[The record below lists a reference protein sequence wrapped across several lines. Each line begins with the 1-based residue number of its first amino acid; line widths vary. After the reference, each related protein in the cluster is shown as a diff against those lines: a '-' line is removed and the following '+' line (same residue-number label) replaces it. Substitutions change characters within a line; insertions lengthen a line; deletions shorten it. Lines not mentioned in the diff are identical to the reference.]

1 MKKALIFGLLL
12 ALVGCNETWTKV
24 SITQDIVKR
33 TPSAITFTE
42 RIRASVCI
50 WNIIKSSD
58 GHDYLENDGYK
69 DYIIMHYVECGK
81 CKKK

>member
-42 RIRASVCI
+42 RSRASVCR
-50 WNIIKSSD
+50 WEIIKSSD

>member
-12 ALVGCNETWTKV
+12 ALVGCSEAGTKV
-24 SITQDIVKR
+24 NIAQDIVKR

-42 RIRASVCI
+42 RSRASGCR

>member
-42 RIRASVCI
+42 RSRASVCR